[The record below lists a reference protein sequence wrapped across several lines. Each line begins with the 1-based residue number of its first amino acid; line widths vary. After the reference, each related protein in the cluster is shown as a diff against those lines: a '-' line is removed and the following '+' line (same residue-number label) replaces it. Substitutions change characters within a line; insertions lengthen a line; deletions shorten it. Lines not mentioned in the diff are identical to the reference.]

1 MRNPL
6 PLAALIVASSISPF
20 LGARTGIIPSA
31 RADEPT
37 RVFGA
42 CTDDERTRFADNFP
56 AEEKS
61 WASSVI
67 SDKMS
72 GAEIFRV
79 GFRLGQSKVSWDVR
93 EMGEYLKARAYFREG
108 LIHLAYQKFQQQ
120 LITPLQK
127 GVPTFGRVA
136 ALECVLKI
144 QRDYPTLGFGRAM
157 IPNLINYMHRSD
169 LDQGAKEDIAKALV
183 VRMKEVVN
191 RWDPKEANEI
201 IGALGDMPKYSIY
214 AKALVF
220 QRNGQYAKAIPLWKE
235 IVEGD
240 ALPSLFAEDRDTA
253 MILYARDLYEAK
265 DYDHSADILR
275 MVPRDSNYLAQAL
288 SDLSWALLQANKRPE
303 AIGAAFNIQKSLLT
317 RVYAPEAPLV
327 ASIALHEMCQYAR
340 ALKNAV
346 FFKKK
351 YYPVLIWYNKLS
363 ARQRAHPYE
372 LLTTALR
379 KKGGVPN
386 LVLLEWLRSPEYR
399 AYQLEA
405 NLLFQEKKAAYVLY
419 SARIPARKGAAWL
432 KEWKTPMPKFYNE
445 IAGRQLAVGKN
456 MNHVLTFLTDRMA
469 KQVAKVAE
477 NVQLLEVEIFDHAGE
492 DMVWRNVNPE
502 YQAWLEQQPAETR
515 PKDLYWE
522 WGSMPTDPKSR
533 DEIWEDELGWTVGNV
548 SDECKNKE
556 KYRAEKFGG
565 KSGKS
570 QAALP
575 GGAPGSSKH

>member
-6 PLAALIVASSISPF
+6 PLAVLVASFLSIVF
-20 LGARTGIIPSA
+20 VANA
-31 RADEPT
+31 RAGDPT
-37 RVFGA
+37 RVFSA
-42 CTDDERTRFADNFP
+42 CTEDERIRFADSFP
-56 AEEKS
+56 PEEKS

-67 SDKMS
+67 SEKMP

-108 LIHLAYQKFQQQ
+108 LIHLAYEKFQTQ
-120 LITPLQK
+120 LITPLQQ

-136 ALECVLKI
+136 ALECVLRI
-144 QRDYPTLGFGRAM
+144 QREFPTLGFGRAM
-157 IPNLINYMHRSD
+157 IPNLINYFRRPD

-183 VRMKEVVN
+183 IRMKEVVN
-191 RWDPKEANEI
+191 SWDEKEANEI
-201 IGALGDMPKYSIY
+201 VGALGNMRGYGIY
-214 AKALVF
+214 AQALAN
-220 QRNGQYAKAIPLWKE
+220 QRNGQYAKAIPLWE
-235 IVEGD
+235 RIVEKD
-240 ALPSLFAEDRDTA
+240 ELPALFAEDRDTLT
-253 MILYARDLYEAK
+253 ILYARDLYEAK
-265 DYDHSADILR
+265 KFDKSADILR
-275 MVPRDSNYLAQAL
+275 RVPRDSNYLAQAL
-288 SDLSWALLQANKRPE
+288 SDLSWALLQANKRRE
-303 AIGAAFNIQKSLLT
+303 AIGSAFNIQKSLLT

-351 YYPVLIWYNKLS
+351 YYPVLIWYNKLTPF
-363 ARQRAHPYE
+363 QREHPYQ

-405 NLLFQEKKAAYVLY
+405 NLLFDEKKIAYVQY
-419 SARIPARKGAAWL
+419 SQRVNSEKGAAWV

-445 IAGRQLAVGKN
+445 VAPRQKMVGKN
-456 MNHVLTFLTDRMA
+456 MNAVLTFLTNRIA
-469 KQVAKVAE
+469 KQVAKMAE

-502 YQAWLEQQPAETR
+502 YQAWLDVQPEEKRA
-515 PKDLYWE
+515 KDAYWE
-522 WGSMPTDPKSR
+522 WGQMPTDPKSI
-533 DEIWEDELGWTVGNV
+533 DEIWEDELGWTIGSVQ
-548 SDECKNKE
+548 DECKNKD
-556 KYRAEKFGG
+556 KYRDEKFGG

-570 QAALP
+570 QAAVP
-575 GGAPGSSKH
+575 GGAPVPPAN

>member
-1 MRNPL
+1 MKKPL
-6 PLAALIVASSISPF
+6 PLAVLIASFVLTVFAGP
-20 LGARTGIIPSA
+20 A

-42 CTDDERTRFADNFP
+42 CTDDERIRFADTFP

-61 WASSVI
+61 WANSVI
-67 SDKMS
+67 ADKM
-72 GAEIFRV
+72 GGPEIFRV

-108 LIHLAYQKFQQQ
+108 LIHLAYQMFQTQ
-120 LITPLQK
+120 LITPLQQ

-136 ALECVLKI
+136 ALECMLKI
-144 QRDYPTLGFGRAM
+144 QRDFPTLGFGHAM
-157 IPNLINYMHRSD
+157 IPNLINYMKRPD
-169 LDQGAKEDIAKALV
+169 LDSLAKEDLAKALV
-183 VRMKEVVN
+183 IRMKEVVN
-191 RWDPKEANEI
+191 TWDEKEANAI
-201 IGALGDMPKYSIY
+201 VAALGNMPGYSVY
-214 AKALVF
+214 AQALMN
-220 QRNGQYAKAIPLWKE
+220 QRNGQYAKAIPLWE
-235 IVEGD
+235 RIVEGGE
-240 ALPSLFAEDRDTA
+240 LPSLFAEDRDTLT
-253 MILYARDLYEAK
+253 ILYARDLYEAK
-265 DYDHSADILR
+265 KYDKSADILR
-275 MVPRDSNYLAQAL
+275 RVPRDSNYLAQAL
-288 SDLSWALLQANKRPE
+288 SDLSWALLQANKRRE

-351 YYPVLIWYNKLS
+351 YYPVLIWYNKLTPS
-363 ARQRAHPYE
+363 QREHPYG

-405 NLLFQEKKAAYVLY
+405 NLLFDEKKAAYVLY
-419 SARIPARKGAAWL
+419 SQRVNAAKGAAWL

-445 IAGRQLAVGKN
+445 VAPRQRQVAKN
-456 MNHVLTFLTDRMA
+456 MNAVLTFLTNRIA
-469 KQVAKVAE
+469 KQVAKMAE

-502 YQAWLEQQPAETR
+502 YQAWLNDQPEEKR
-515 PKDLYWE
+515 QKDLYWE
-522 WGSMPTDPKSR
+522 WGSMPTDPKSI
-533 DEIWEDELGWTVGNV
+533 DEIWEDELGWTIGSVQ
-548 SDECKNKE
+548 DECKNKE
-556 KYRAEKFGG
+556 KYREEKFGG
-565 KSGKS
+565 KAGKS

-575 GGAPGSSKH
+575 GGAPDPAKQ